1 MKIERHIEGERK
13 CVFII
18 QKHSETERAGS
29 RYIILHTV
37 LHRNK
42 QSL

>member
-1 MKIERHIEGERK
+1 MKIERHIEDERK

-18 QKHSETERAGS
+18 QQHSETERAGS
-29 RYIILHTV
+29 RYILHTV
-37 LHRNK
+37 LLGNK